1 MHVVVYGAG
10 GIGGFLMGKIGP
22 LFSEPGSGVNNVSV
36 VARGDHLQ
44 AIQSRGLT
52 YRDPEQNERT
62 VFPSMAT
69 DTPARLSRADI
80 IFLCVKGYDLEK
92 AVESVSRIVGTNT
105 IVLPLLNGA
114 DIYDRVREILPKGIV
129 LPGAIY
135 ISSSIT
141 APGIVSHTGGK
152 GLIITGSEPGSAMEQ
167 PAVLKELFEEAGILY
182 EWHPDPLPAIW
193 GKFVFI
199 APFCLVTA
207 VAAKTIGE
215 VCADPQ
221 LNSDVRE
228 MIAESARVAGAAG
241 VNLPEDIVEQTMK
254 KAESFPPD
262 TKTSFQRDI
271 EKHKARDE
279 RDLFGATLMRLGK
292 KLGVE
297 TPVTESYHTALP

>member
-1 MHVVVYGAG
+1 MHVVIYGVG

-22 LFSEPGSGVNNVSV
+22 LFSKPGSGVDNLSV

-69 DTPARLSRADI
+69 DAPERLSWADI
-80 IFLCVKGYDLEK
+80 VFICVKGYDLEK

-152 GLIITGSEPGSAMEQ
+152 GLIITGAEPGSVMDQ
-167 PAVLKELFEEAGILY
+167 PSALKELFEEAGIVY
-182 EWHPDPLPAIW
+182 EWHTDPLPAIW

-207 VAAKTIGE
+207 VADKTIGE
-215 VCADPQ
+215 VCADTQ

-228 MIAESARVAGAAG
+228 MIAESARVAAAAG
-241 VNLPEDIVEQTMK
+241 VNLPDDIVDQTMK

-271 EKHKARDE
+271 EKHKAQDE
-279 RDLFGATLMRLGK
+279 RDLFGATIMRLGK

>member
-1 MHVVVYGAG
+1 MHVVIYGAG
-10 GIGGFLMGKIGP
+10 GIGGFLAGKIGP
-22 LFSEPGSGVNNVSV
+22 LFNKPGSGVDTLSI
-36 VARGDHLQ
+36 VARGEHLQ

-52 YRDPEQNERT
+52 YRDPENNERT

-69 DTPARLSRADI
+69 DATGRLSWADI
-80 IFLCVKGYDLEK
+80 IFICVKGYDLEN

-105 IVLPLLNGA
+105 LVLPLLNGA
-114 DIYDRVREILPKGIV
+114 DIYDRVREILPKGTV

-135 ISSSIT
+135 ISSSIS

-152 GLIITGSEPGSAMEQ
+152 GLIITGSEPGSSMEQ
-167 PAVLKELFEEAGILY
+167 PAVLKGLFEGAGIPY

-199 APFCLVTA
+199 APFCLATA
-207 VAAKTIGE
+207 VAARTIGE
-215 VCADPQ
+215 VCGDPQ
-221 LNSDVRE
+221 LNGDVRE
-228 MIAESARVAGAAG
+228 MIAEAARVAEAAG
-241 VNLPEDIVEQTMK
+241 VHLPEDIVDQTMK

-271 EKHKARDE
+271 EKHKAQDE
-279 RDLFGATLMRLGK
+279 RDLFGATIMRLGK

-297 TPVTESYHTALP
+297 TPVTERYHTALP